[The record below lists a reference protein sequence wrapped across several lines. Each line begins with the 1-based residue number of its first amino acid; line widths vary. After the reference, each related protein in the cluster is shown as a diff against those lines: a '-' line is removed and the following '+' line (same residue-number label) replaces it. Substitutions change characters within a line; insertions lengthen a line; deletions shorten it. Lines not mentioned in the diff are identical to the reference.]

1 MISKVAFAQPV
12 YNQHKHDFKESKDGF
27 NKKKSA
33 LFASVLEKIIKS
45 QPNGK

>member
-1 MISKVAFAQPV
+1 MILKIVFAQPV
-12 YNQHKHDFKESKDGF
+12 FNHRKRVLQKSKDGF

-33 LFASVLEKIIKS
+33 PFASVLENIIKA